1 MNYLIQFDQ
10 NGRRG
15 KTYVLEE
22 QTEEAVQ
29 AMLDNG
35 FELVPEEAYQLLIGN
50 VDGKEY
56 IRTYDTEGN
65 PLYVEYEP
73 PQPSKEE
80 KNKAAAAVKKAEL
93 QNEAAVMM
101 LSVLAGGSLTEA
113 QTAYAAKINE
123 VPDNV
128 AGYIPE
134 VFPVWSGA
142 GVQYEKNQRIQYN
155 GVLYKVLTAHPS
167 QESWKPDVSPS
178 LFVKV
183 ISSISG
189 EISEW
194 QQPSADNAYQKG
206 DRVRFNGRI
215 YESIFDGDNVW
226 SPEAYPAAWKDI
238 TDEIGEA

>member
-1 MNYLIQFDQ
+1 MRKYIVLNEKGYPIFPIYFEGDSNIPQEAIEITDEEEVKYLSNKYF
-10 NGRRG
+10 NKESG
-15 KTYVLEE
+15 KFEDIPISQKE
-22 QTEEAVQ
+22 Q
-29 AMLDNG
+29 
-35 FELVPEEAYQLLIGN
+35 
-50 VDGKEY
+50 
-56 IRTYDTEGN
+56 
-65 PLYVEYEP
+65 
-73 PQPSKEE
+73 
-80 KNKAAAAVKKAEL
+80 NKAAAAVKKAEL
-93 QNEAAVMM
+93 QNEASMMM
-101 LSVLAGGSLTEA
+101 LSVLAGGSLAEA

-142 GVQYEKNQRIQYN
+142 GVQYEKDQRIQYN